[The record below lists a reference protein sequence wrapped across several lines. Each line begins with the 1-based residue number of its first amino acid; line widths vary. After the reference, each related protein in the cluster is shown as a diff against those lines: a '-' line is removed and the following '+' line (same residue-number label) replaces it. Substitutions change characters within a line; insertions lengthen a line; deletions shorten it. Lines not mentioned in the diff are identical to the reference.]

1 MLTLHF
7 RLPEADLVA
16 IPLPD
21 SRALSDEV
29 LEALRLRALHGCDL
43 GFTEAEVADLFGV
56 RCETVSRWWS
66 AYAHGGLD
74 ALPHERTGRP
84 LGSGRILSE
93 EQADH
98 IQLLLRT
105 SSPEELGVPAPLWN
119 RRAVRD
125 LIRQQCVSVRLT
137 A

>member
-1 MLTLHF
+1 MLIHAMLTLHF

-29 LEALRLRALHGCDL
+29 LEALRLRALHGCAL

-56 RCETVSRWWS
+56 RRETVSRWWS
-66 AYAHGGLD
+66 AHAHGGLD

-93 EQADH
+93 E
-98 IQLLLRT
+98 R
-105 SSPEELGVPAPLWN
+105 
-119 RRAVRD
+119 VRS
-125 LIRQQCVSVRLT
+125 RVEF
-137 A
+137 